1 MTMTSDTEEENSSDI
16 TAHNPVMENVGG
28 AVGSSVRENPETR
41 QNGLMN
47 EIKRFA
53 GKPARLDRSKSTTG
67 QALRGLKFIS
77 KADGADGWTAVEER
91 FETITKT
98 TEGLLIRSKFG
109 ECIGMKSKDFALVLF
124 DALARRKHMTGDV
137 IDKEMLKEFWEQI
150 SDQNFDSRLMIF
162 FDMMDKDG
170 DGRLTEDEVRQIIN
184 LSSSTNNLSAIQKR
198 SAGYAA
204 MIMEELDPH
213 KTGYIMVDN
222 LKILLMQAETLP
234 EITNSEER
242 RQPVEKITKKF
253 NDTPYPSPSRTM
265 YRRLRFFVLDSWQRI
280 WVIALWLTITA
291 ILFTYKY
298 IQYKNRA
305 VYEVLGH
312 CVCFAKGSAE
322 TLKLN
327 MALVLLPVCRNT
339 ITWLRNKT
347 RFGVLVPFDD
357 NINFHK
363 VIAVGITIGVGIH
376 SIAHLACD
384 FPRLIAATPEEYKPL
399 GKYFGEEQPKRYSHF
414 VKSTEGI
421 TGLLMVLL
429 MAIAF
434 TLALPWFRRGK
445 LEKKLPKPLKK
456 LASFN
461 AFWYTHHLFIVV
473 YILLIVHGYYLY
485 LTKEWYKKTTWMYLA
500 VPIALYACERLIRA
514 FRSSIRMVKV
524 VNAAVYPGNVLTL
537 KMSRPKHFKYKSGQ
551 YMFVNCPKVSP
562 FEWHPFSITSAPHD
576 GYLSVHIK
584 SVGDWT
590 NAIKEVFSECGKM
603 SQVMSKPPPV
613 RDTSHGANNP
623 DYPKIM
629 IDGPYGTSAQD
640 YKKYDVILL
649 IGLGIGATRMISI
662 IKDIVNNMYAM
673 ENAQLRQ
680 MENGLKHV
688 PQDKTENFK
697 TKRAY
702 FYWVTR
708 EQGPYDWFMDI
719 MNEIAARDVN
729 KIIELH
735 NYCTNVFEEDDGAR
749 SALIR
754 MLQSIAYAKSGK
766 DIVSETRVMSHF
778 ARPNLEHVYR
788 KVAMDHPAGTN
799 VGVFYCGTPLL
810 AKELRRLA
818 LKFTHKTKIRF
829 SFHNENL

>member
-1 MTMTSDTEEENSSDI
+1 
-16 TAHNPVMENVGG
+16 MENVGG
-28 AVGSSVRENPETR
+28 AVGSSVRENPETK
-41 QNGLMN
+41 QNGLVN
-47 EIKRFA
+47 QINHFA

-67 QALRGLKFIS
+67 QALSGLKFIS
-77 KADGADGWTAVEER
+77 KADGADGWTAVEKR
-91 FETITKT
+91 FEKITKT

-162 FDMMDKDG
+162 FDHYLYIFPAPQVILVISIKFEPKGLMKCRMDKDG

-213 KTGYIMVDN
+213 KTGYILVDN
-222 LKILLMQAETLP
+222 LKNLLMQAETLP

-265 YRRLRFFVLDSWQRI
+265 YRRLGFFVLDTWQRI

-339 ITWLRNKT
+339 ITWLRNNT

-384 FPRLIAATPEEYKPL
+384 FSRLIAATPEEYKPL

-434 TLALPWFRRGK
+434 TLALPWFRQGK
-445 LEKKLPKPLKK
+445 LEKTLPKPLKK

-461 AFWYTHHLFIVV
+461 AFWYTHHLFVVV
-473 YILLIVHGYYLY
+473 YILLIVHGYNLY
-485 LTKEWYKKTTWMYLA
+485 LSKEWYKKT
-500 VPIALYACERLIRA
+500 V
-514 FRSSIRMVKV
+514 SI
-524 VNAAVYPGNVLTL
+524 
-537 KMSRPKHFKYKSGQ
+537 SR
-551 YMFVNCPKVSP
+551 
-562 FEWHPFSITSAPHD
+562 HPFSITSASHD
-576 GYLSVHIK
+576 DYLSVHIK
-584 SVGDWT
+584 SAGDWT
-590 NAIKEVFSECGKM
+590 KAIKEVFSE
-603 SQVMSKPPPV
+603 VLLTSKS
-613 RDTSHGANNP
+613 TSIH
-623 DYPKIM
+623 
-629 IDGPYGTSAQD
+629 
-640 YKKYDVILL
+640 
-649 IGLGIGATRMISI
+649 
-662 IKDIVNNMYAM
+662 
-673 ENAQLRQ
+673 
-680 MENGLKHV
+680 
-688 PQDKTENFK
+688 
-697 TKRAY
+697 
-702 FYWVTR
+702 
-708 EQGPYDWFMDI
+708 
-719 MNEIAARDVN
+719 
-729 KIIELH
+729 
-735 NYCTNVFEEDDGAR
+735 
-749 SALIR
+749 
-754 MLQSIAYAKSGK
+754 
-766 DIVSETRVMSHF
+766 
-778 ARPNLEHVYR
+778 
-788 KVAMDHPAGTN
+788 
-799 VGVFYCGTPLL
+799 
-810 AKELRRLA
+810 
-818 LKFTHKTKIRF
+818 
-829 SFHNENL
+829 